1 MTPSGWGREEAA
13 HRDGSPYQRVRG
25 FSYDR
30 VFVVFR
36 WTGSPYQRMR
46 GFSYAR
52 GWTVVFFKVGG
63 LQAGHS
69 LVERME
75 RGASRDALATLG
87 MSVAPEAAASAA
99 ARYHGT
105 ARCG

>member
-1 MTPSGWGREEAA
+1 MFWHGREEAA

-25 FSYDR
+25 FSY
-30 VFVVFR
+30 
-36 WTGSPYQRMR
+36 
-46 GFSYAR
+46 AR
-52 GWTVVFFKVGG
+52 GWTVVFFKVGEGG

-75 RGASRDALATLG
+75 RGASRDAPATLG
-87 MSVAPEAAASAA
+87 MAVAPEAAASAV

-105 ARCG
+105 ARCR

>member
-1 MTPSGWGREEAA
+1 MFWHGREEAA

-25 FSYDR
+25 ILLRSGMDCCLLQ
-30 VFVVFR
+30 
-36 WTGSPYQRMR
+36 SR
-46 GFSYAR
+46 G
-52 GWTVVFFKVGG
+52 GG

-75 RGASRDALATLG
+75 RGASRDAPATLG
-87 MSVAPEAAASAA
+87 MAVAPEAAASAV